1 MYSTCRLVDL
11 WSDWRLTIYNLL
23 DLAWFLT
30 CDTTNLARIITT
42 QLLMHWANLSYWLVF
57 SLRHY
62 NSFIILWFQL
72 CCPVLSVHCPPPL
85 ATTTRC
91 FRRNLILK
99 RNSVPDVK
107 FTLGID
113 FLTEL
118 SYQGSF
124 PYPLA
129 YTDGFNK
136 LYDITLILVNFA
148 WFRCFF

>member
-1 MYSTCRLVDL
+1 M
-11 WSDWRLTIYNLL
+11 YNLL

-42 QLLMHWANLSYWLVF
+42 LLLMHWANLSYLTCIF
-57 SLRHY
+57 SKL
-62 NSFIILWFQL
+62 LQQL
-72 CCPVLSVHCPPPL
+72 LLSSGSSSAVQFSPLTAPPPS
-85 ATTTRC
+85 TTTRC

-124 PYPLA
+124 PYPMA

-148 WFRCFF
+148 WFRWFFN